1 MDFFS
6 SKYDREP
13 VRNDVLF
20 GIVDRE
26 GEPYARTT
34 TSSAD
39 NPWDAIVNNRS
50 ARVVH
55 FIPID
60 KNIVI
65 KKNGEQV
72 SLSEGLLHKVDN
84 SFLAFVEIK
93 NRKKSDFKH
102 AKEQLAS
109 TINEFVSSHDPK
121 VFRKRE
127 AYIADHRHPKF
138 QFSHKAEMNEFRT
151 KFGFRLLYQNTIE
164 VE

>member
-13 VRNDVLF
+13 VRIDALF

-34 TSSAD
+34 TDHAD
-39 NPWDAIVNNRS
+39 DPWDAVVNNQS
-50 ARVVH
+50 NKNLH

-60 KNIVI
+60 KNIVKREKGN
-65 KKNGEQV
+65 KKKSCDGM
-72 SLSEGLLHKVDN
+72 LYKIDN
-84 SFLAFVEIK
+84 SFLAFIEIK

-127 AYIADHRHPKF
+127 AYVADHRHPKF